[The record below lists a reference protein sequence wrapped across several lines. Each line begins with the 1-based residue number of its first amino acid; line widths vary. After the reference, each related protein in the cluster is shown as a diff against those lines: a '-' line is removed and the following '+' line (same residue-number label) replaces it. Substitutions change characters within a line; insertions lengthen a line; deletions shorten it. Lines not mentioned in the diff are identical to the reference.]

1 MAVANYRRR
10 LATTRSR
17 ATGAL
22 AGMNITQ
29 NPCAKSVLERQNNHR
44 QNDLFIGLCGLLS
57 DIIHAWN
64 YTLN

>member
-1 MAVANYRRR
+1 
-10 LATTRSR
+10 
-17 ATGAL
+17 
-22 AGMNITQ
+22 MNITQ